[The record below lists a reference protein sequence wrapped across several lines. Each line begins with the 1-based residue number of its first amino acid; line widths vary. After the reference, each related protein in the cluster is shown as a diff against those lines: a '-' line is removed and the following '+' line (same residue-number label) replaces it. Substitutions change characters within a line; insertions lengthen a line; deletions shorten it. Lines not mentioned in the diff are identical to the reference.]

1 MTKNFASL
9 KKDGT
14 QSWGNTSNSSDPLGF
29 APKSRQFSIGQSYP
43 ILRELQFYAENPKGL

>member
-1 MTKNFASL
+1 MTKNSASL